1 MKHVKMLIIAV
12 TVLLGV
18 CICKLSMEA
27 NWRYVKKLEKFLPNE
42 LTTNQKYRLFEVPF
56 SLVLCSN
63 KKLFLDWFVMWDKK

>member
-1 MKHVKMLIIAV
+1 M
-12 TVLLGV
+12 
-18 CICKLSMEA
+18 
-27 NWRYVKKLEKFLPNE
+27 KKLEKSLPNE